1 MFQHVMPIP
10 IGTILGPYKI
20 LAPLGAGGM
29 GEVYRALDGRL
40 GREIALK
47 ILPQEMSRDSSLR
60 ERFDREARAASALN
74 HPNIVCIHDIGQ
86 DNEIPYIVTELV
98 DGEPLRS
105 IISRGP
111 VSARKLIDIAKQIAD
126 GLAAAHSASLVH
138 RDLKPENILITRDGR
153 VKIIDFGLAKQM
165 FQGAPGDTIPG
176 TFTMPG
182 TVMGTIGYMSPEQI
196 RAQSVDSRSDIF
208 SLGVIL
214 YEMAAG
220 RNAFTG
226 ASSMDVLSAILR
238 EDPPELRGADL
249 APGLVFIIRRCLE
262 KDPALRFQSAADL
275 AFAISSLSSI
285 PAAPVQEVKEAA
297 RPLIWL
303 AWAVPVLCVVGAATY
318 WMLFLRYPKTP
329 VSPAA
334 NVQIAPIPAPA
345 ARPANP
351 VSPTQEKPAKR
362 VVAETTTAKAAPPE
376 AAPTA
381 AIIPSVASEGPLGM
395 FERGQK
401 LSQDGK
407 YDEAVKSFDEAIRLK
422 PQFPNAFV
430 GRGKAYLQQKQF
442 DHALQ
447 DFNEAIRL
455 KADLPFAFIERGRLY
470 NQLAEFQRAIQDF
483 DEALRLNPNLVRAYE
498 GRAVAKLKLGDR
510 RGAASDR
517 KQAVGLRK

>member
-1 MFQHVMPIP
+1 MPIP

-29 GEVYRALDGRL
+29 GEVYRAVDGRL

-47 ILPQEMSRDSSLR
+47 ILPHEMSRDRSLR
-60 ERFDREARAASALN
+60 ERFEQEARAASALN

-86 DNEIPYIVTELV
+86 DNEIPYIVMELV
-98 DGEPLRS
+98 DGELLRS

-111 VSARKLIDIAKQIAD
+111 VLARRVIDIGKQIAD
-126 GLAAAHSASLVH
+126 GLAAAHSASLVR

-165 FQGAPGDTIPG
+165 FQGAPGDTIPR

-226 ASSMDVLSAILR
+226 ASSMDVMSAILR

-262 KDPALRFQSAADL
+262 KDPTLRFQSASDL
-275 AFAISSLSSI
+275 AFAISSLRSI
-285 PAAPVQEVKEAA
+285 PAAPDQEVKQVV

-303 AWAVPVLCVVGAATY
+303 AWAVPVLCIAGTATY
-318 WMLFLRYPKTP
+318 WILFPR
-329 VSPAA
+329 
-334 NVQIAPIPAPA
+334 
-345 ARPANP
+345 
-351 VSPTQEKPAKR
+351 
-362 VVAETTTAKAAPPE
+362 
-376 AAPTA
+376 
-381 AIIPSVASEGPLGM
+381 
-395 FERGQK
+395 
-401 LSQDGK
+401 
-407 YDEAVKSFDEAIRLK
+407 
-422 PQFPNAFV
+422 
-430 GRGKAYLQQKQF
+430 
-442 DHALQ
+442 
-447 DFNEAIRL
+447 
-455 KADLPFAFIERGRLY
+455 
-470 NQLAEFQRAIQDF
+470 
-483 DEALRLNPNLVRAYE
+483 
-498 GRAVAKLKLGDR
+498 
-510 RGAASDR
+510 
-517 KQAVGLRK
+517 